1 MVCNNIPLHIRSK
14 VNKVPMVI
22 FDTNSIRCFFQP
34 EKVQLDSYQTLT
46 GLYNNIW
53 NPDSLTKQGKAVY
66 ICNQHEPGLGWSV
79 VTWFQWLCILTV
91 LIISCDIC
99 ATNSLIMF
107 KCTRRLEKLHCKH
120 NQRLRSL
127 RTVPSRMIDTP
138 F

>member
-1 MVCNNIPLHIRSK
+1 M
-14 VNKVPMVI
+14 
-22 FDTNSIRCFFQP
+22 
-34 EKVQLDSYQTLT
+34 QLDSYQTLT

-99 ATNSLIMF
+99 ATNKQFNYVQMY
-107 KCTRRLEKLHCKH
+107 
-120 NQRLRSL
+120 
-127 RTVPSRMIDTP
+127 
-138 F
+138 